1 MKKIMTQTEYK
12 ALRDRRCAEEPWQAL
27 SKSLNDI
34 ACKFTEATYRVH
46 IGHDESNE
54 LRHIANQI
62 MHAACLI
69 DIFIEM
75 ENIKE
80 EHNNVTKAQ
89 NL

>member
-1 MKKIMTQTEYK
+1 MKKIMSQREYK

-34 ACKFTEATYRVH
+34 ACKFMAAAYRVN
-46 IGHDESNE
+46 IGHDESSE
-54 LRHIANQI
+54 LQHIANQI
-62 MHAACLI
+62 MHSACLI

-80 EHNNVTKAQ
+80 EHNNGENKKNV
-89 NL
+89 